1 MGLFTSGCRSDQ
13 EIDRLIS
20 AVKAAMQLL
29 YWTVVVKQEQC
40 PQAKLLV
47 YQLIYVL
54 TFTYGQL
61 WSEIIFLSGVCGLIP
76 RDPGETWIRDA
87 VPLYRE
93 VVHASGQDACQW
105 RCSGHV

>member
-1 MGLFTSGCRSDQ
+1 
-13 EIDRLIS
+13 
-20 AVKAAMQLL
+20 MQLL

-76 RDPGETWIRDA
+76 RDSSDIQERPGLETLFLFIERWFTHLVRT
-87 VPLYRE
+87 L
-93 VVHASGQDACQW
+93 ASGGVPDM
-105 RCSGHV
+105 SN